1 MKQNLSQKQ
10 EMSFAKKAA
19 IIGSS
24 SLVIALITFFGIKLT
39 NFNDAKATSDL
50 EIDGTTQTLTG
61 TASYGRIDVENGGV
75 LYIEGDITLS
85 DKLEIKKVSKVYI
98 RNGGSLTCKDLKVKE
113 ESFLSIAGDVEIKE
127 EFKIEDDDTE
137 VIIEKGF
144 TVSCDEKFEFKDE
157 SRFQIAGTFNFTGGE
172 ESKVK
177 DDAVFEIL
185 NHGTVNLTGSGKFKA
200 EDDAKV
206 DVKAGGWLYVSE
218 VEFKENVSFLNNGY
232 VEQTNQTKNL
242 MLKDGVSMTGSGVF
256 YSLKTNKLKL
266 EDGAKIFGKLKK
278 HLTNDYFAVGS
289 TTISVKRLPKFKI
302 EEDGWSLGDALVVTD
317 TIDLNSKNLDIKDKD
332 FTLPNSFSFNRN
344 GNNSEY
350 IKTSST
356 GKYKMKILKNDKIHT
371 APIGRNPYLPINAEC
386 EDCEGTEFA
395 MAVTQNVYL
404 DPEQQTGL
412 QSSNAV
418 GETWSVIPD
427 KNFSGDVTFEF
438 QWNAGANGTT
448 NSELTG
454 FNRFNAT
461 SYYWVVGT
469 STQWQTD
476 GTNVEVA
483 VTGSDPY
490 TMQVTFSGMTQ
501 GTEYLFSV
509 GSAGTALPVEF
520 TYFDAKSLSDKI
532 ELTWGTATETN
543 NDFFEV
549 QRSADGMNW
558 EALEKVNG
566 AGTTLDEQN
575 YLTYD
580 YNPIVGESYYRLRQ
594 VDFDGTQDYSVIR
607 KVSASENE
615 GSSLVINSIYPNPF
629 ISSLNADISGLSLN
643 EYRIELL
650 NTSGVIIKE
659 KTLLGGESAQ
669 LNNLYDVKAGVYFLR
684 VVQGEQ
690 MSSKQVIKR

>member
-1 MKQNLSQKQ
+1 
-10 EMSFAKKAA
+10 
-19 IIGSS
+19 
-24 SLVIALITFFGIKLT
+24 
-39 NFNDAKATSDL
+39 
-50 EIDGTTQTLTG
+50 
-61 TASYGRIDVENGGV
+61 
-75 LYIEGDITLS
+75 
-85 DKLEIKKVSKVYI
+85 
-98 RNGGSLTCKDLKVKE
+98 
-113 ESFLSIAGDVEIKE
+113 
-127 EFKIEDDDTE
+127 
-137 VIIEKGF
+137 
-144 TVSCDEKFEFKDE
+144 
-157 SRFQIAGTFNFTGGE
+157 
-172 ESKVK
+172 
-177 DDAVFEIL
+177 
-185 NHGTVNLTGSGKFKA
+185 
-200 EDDAKV
+200 
-206 DVKAGGWLYVSE
+206 
-218 VEFKENVSFLNNGY
+218 
-232 VEQTNQTKNL
+232 
-242 MLKDGVSMTGSGVF
+242 
-256 YSLKTNKLKL
+256 
-266 EDGAKIFGKLKK
+266 
-278 HLTNDYFAVGS
+278 
-289 TTISVKRLPKFKI
+289 
-302 EEDGWSLGDALVVTD
+302 
-317 TIDLNSKNLDIKDKD
+317 
-332 FTLPNSFSFNRN
+332 
-344 GNNSEY
+344 
-350 IKTSST
+350 
-356 GKYKMKILKNDKIHT
+356 MKILKNDKIHT

-438 QWNAGANGTT
+438 PWNAGANGTT

>member
-10 EMSFAKKAA
+10 EMSFLKKAA

-39 NFNDAKATSDL
+39 NFNDAKAASDL

-61 TASYGRIDVENGGV
+61 TASYGSIDVKNGGV

-218 VEFKENVSFLNNGY
+218 VEFKENVSFINNGY
-232 VEQTNQTKNL
+232 VEQTNQTKDL

-256 YSLKTNKLKL
+256 YSLKKNKLKL
-266 EDGAKIFGKLKK
+266 EDGAKIFGKKKK

-317 TIDLNSKNLDIKDKD
+317 TIDFNSKSLDIKDKD

-395 MAVTQNVYL
+395 VAVTQNVYL

-418 GETWSVIPD
+418 GETWSLIPD
-427 KNFSGDVTFEF
+427 KNITDDVTFEF

-461 SYYWVVGT
+461 SYYWVVG
-469 STQWQTD
+469 SSSQWQTD
-476 GTNVEVA
+476 GTNVGVT

-490 TMQVTFSGMTQ
+490 IMQITFSGMTQ

-629 ISSLNADISGLSLN
+629 VSSLNADISGLSLN